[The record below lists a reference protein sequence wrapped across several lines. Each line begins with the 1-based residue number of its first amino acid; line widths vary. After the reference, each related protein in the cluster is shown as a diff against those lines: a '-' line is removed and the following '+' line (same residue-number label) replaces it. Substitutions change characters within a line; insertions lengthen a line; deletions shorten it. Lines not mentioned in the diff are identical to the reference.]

1 MIFYFIID
9 NIFILYLHYINL
21 FYTLIVD
28 IFYFNEILFIL
39 LFILLFINL
48 KFFLYNWLFN
58 IFFYSNSSK
67 IVIYN
72 FNYYLFYYLL
82 IFNKI

>member
-48 KFFLYNWLFN
+48 KFFLYN
-58 IFFYSNSSK
+58 
-67 IVIYN
+67 
-72 FNYYLFYYLL
+72 
-82 IFNKI
+82 